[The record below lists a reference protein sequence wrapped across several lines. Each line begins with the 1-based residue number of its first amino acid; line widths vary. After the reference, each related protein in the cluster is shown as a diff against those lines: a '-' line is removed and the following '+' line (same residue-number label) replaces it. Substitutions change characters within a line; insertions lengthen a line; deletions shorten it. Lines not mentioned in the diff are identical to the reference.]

1 MAEHVFEFPKV
12 EEFYNSCHTKTDGRF
27 CGATAKGK
35 SVSRVPMSEGARR
48 SNAIL
53 RGLAAARKSGEYK
66 NAKSRIK
73 DTWANREK
81 GQGGL
86 RGTKGTNS
94 KKADAARA
102 ANAKGRN
109 PANKDGSTKLSGGFK
124 ITGNKG
130 KDVIQISQLDRGSA
144 ARKAATK
151 KFEAAYTKKTAETI
165 RNDAHEKRSAA
176 QQKPFADFEK
186 SLRGMTPAEQAK
198 AINKYAK
205 G

>member
-1 MAEHVFEFPKV
+1 MAEHVFESPKV
-12 EEFYNSCHTKTDGRF
+12 EEFYNSCHTKDSGRF
-27 CGATAKGK
+27 CGVGAKGK
-35 SVSRVPMSEGARR
+35 GIQRVPMSEGARR

-53 RGLAAARKSGEYK
+53 RRLAADRRSPEYKTARK
-66 NAKSRIK
+66 RIG

-86 RGTKGTNS
+86 RGVKGTNS

-102 ANAKGRN
+102 ANAQGKN

-144 ARKAATK
+144 ARKAAVK
-151 KFEAAYTKKTAETI
+151 KFEAAYGKK
-165 RNDAHEKRSAA
+165 S
-176 QQKPFADFEK
+176 
-186 SLRGMTPAEQAK
+186 G
-198 AINKYAK
+198 
-205 G
+205 